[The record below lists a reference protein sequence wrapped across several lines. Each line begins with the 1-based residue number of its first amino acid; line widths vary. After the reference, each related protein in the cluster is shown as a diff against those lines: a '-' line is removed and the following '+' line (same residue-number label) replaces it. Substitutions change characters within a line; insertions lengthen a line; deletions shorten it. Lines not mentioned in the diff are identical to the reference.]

1 MVTINMS
8 TEPIGRGWTRLS
20 SPSRSSNEE
29 LNQSN
34 PKEQSSPPKYRYAAT
49 NYFATSNYNM
59 ETSPVAASAG
69 SRRIRS
75 SNYALP
81 TALPSS
87 IEMQDI
93 GISST
98 NSGGP
103 LAPGSLPAPATQP
116 NNSAN
121 PPRKPA
127 WLALLLALILFII
140 SIALHPNF
148 LGPEPWSRTSW
159 SREGV
164 NEHLSVKQVIFA
176 TIPAKVVWGMFL
188 AILGLNVLVLQ
199 VMYSYATIAATST
212 DRRSASFVGFRN
224 LFFLVVVVLQAV
236 FMWGWLLWSI

>member
-1 MVTINMS
+1 MITVDMS

-20 SPSRSSNEE
+20 SPSSSSNEE
-29 LNQSN
+29 LNQSD
-34 PKEQSSPPKYRYAAT
+34 PKEQSSPPMYRYAAP
-49 NYFATSNYNM
+49 NYFATSNYNT

-69 SRRIRS
+69 SRRIRFS
-75 SNYALP
+75 SYALP

-93 GISST
+93 EISST
-98 NSGGP
+98 NPGGP
-103 LAPGSLPAPATQP
+103 SAPGSLPAPVTQS

-148 LGPEPWSRTSW
+148 LSPQPWRGVSW

-164 NEHLSVKQVIFA
+164 NEYLSFKQVIFA
-176 TIPAKVVWGMFL
+176 TIPVKVIWGMFL
-188 AILGLNVLVLQ
+188 AILGFDVLVLQ
-199 VMYSYATIAATST
+199 VVYSYATIAATST

-224 LFFLVVVVLQAV
+224 LFFIVVVALQAV